1 MSTDRDKEMEKRVQR
16 SVERA
21 FKRLFKRIASE
32 PTLVIESGDDEES
45 VSSRALDEIRQW
57 LFRGR

>member
-1 MSTDRDKEMEKRVQR
+1 MSTDCDKEMENRVQR
-16 SVERA
+16 LVERA

-32 PTLVIESGDDEES
+32 PTLVIESGDDKES
-45 VSSRALDEIRQW
+45 VSSRALAEIRQW